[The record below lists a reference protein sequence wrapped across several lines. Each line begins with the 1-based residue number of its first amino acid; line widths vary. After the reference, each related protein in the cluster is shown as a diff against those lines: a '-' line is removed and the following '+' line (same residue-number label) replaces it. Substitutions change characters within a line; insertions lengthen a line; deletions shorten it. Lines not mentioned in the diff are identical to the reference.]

1 MQFVQSNDGTSIA
14 FRKSGSGPAL
24 LLVHGTTADHRR
36 WLPILP
42 RFERHF
48 TVYAMDRRGRG
59 GSGDAPDYSYR
70 REAEDV
76 AAVVDAIGTDI
87 NVLGHSYGAICCLE
101 AALLTANMRRLILYE
116 PPIPPMGPPAPPGAP
131 ERMQALIERDER
143 EAALELFMRQVVRM
157 PEHELAD
164 YRKLP
169 MWQGRIE
176 LVPTVPR
183 ELAIEHAYHFDPQR
197 FADLTTPT
205 LLLLGADSPHF
216 FHDVT
221 RVLDAALPDSR
232 VVTLPDA
239 QHIAMDTDPALFADV
254 VTQFLLA

>member
-1 MQFVQSNDGTSIA
+1 MQTVRSNDGTTIA
-14 FRKSGSGPAL
+14 FHKSGSGPAL

-36 WLPILP
+36 WQPIAP
-42 RFERHF
+42 RFEKHF

-59 GSGDAPDYSYR
+59 GSGDAAAYSYQ

-76 AAVVDAIGTDI
+76 ATVVDAIGTEV
-87 NVLGHSYGAICCLE
+87 NVLGHSYGAICALE
-101 AALLTANMRRLILYE
+101 AALLTDNMRRLVLYE
-116 PPIPPMGPPAPPGAP
+116 PPIPPMGPPAPPDAP
-131 ERMQALIERDER
+131 ERMQTLIGRGES

-197 FADLTTPT
+197 FATLATPT

-221 RVLDAALPDSR
+221 RVLDATLPNSR
-232 VVTLPDA
+232 VVKLPHA
-239 QHIAMDTDPALFADV
+239 QHIAMDTDPTLFADI